1 MPRLAAALR
10 QLLDHLAAI
19 VALAVDDPAPKYS
32 PAANYTKACV
42 AHTLRLL
49 AAICA
54 WPEFGKAELESAFG
68 ESMLVLVRAFEP
80 VETDAAAAVSTVPEE
95 SAVVRAVRA
104 ILAHEAVIMDLAAG
118 VHMVRLVGALSKFDA
133 RTTKNSHQF
142 GGELTER
149 GWYNV

>member
-19 VALAVDDPAPKYS
+19 VALAVDDPAPKYT

-49 AAICA
+49 AAIFA

-80 VETDAAAAVSTVPEE
+80 VETDAAAAEST
-95 SAVVRAVRA
+95 VRAVRA

-133 RTTKNSHQF
+133 SKNSHQF